1 MKKILLFLVL
11 VFGVVLFTSIPAKT
25 KVKSYYSGDA
35 LNFNNNLVVASTDSE
50 GLELF
55 SLGEDGLQRRSSW
68 KPFDKRFNKNDSF
81 YGVKLS
87 IESGRLYAY
96 AISGFTL
103 YKYDVSDLSNP
114 VLVKE
119 MKNTYWEWYNKV
131 DKFGDNIV
139 TVSAKGVKVY
149 NKDLETIDS
158 YELTNEIPYNI
169 SSGGN
174 ENLIFSL
181 SEDNDEIKIFDKSQ
195 RKITGNLQI
204 NFYGGNNNRSI
215 YYDVYDD
222 NIYFSD
228 DRSVKKV
235 GLDGS
240 LKGTFEH
247 LGYPGY
253 DVSSTGNEYL
263 YFANGLG
270 VVKLKKSDMSV
281 VTSRRTGD
289 VTVDEGWAMG
299 LKAVAMAGGERVV
312 VFNNSSVLIMNSDL
326 EVLGYAV
333 AGQDEKT
340 YAKENL
346 FLNLSSAIV
355 DSGTQVQVTGGGFL
369 PNEELTVDFYN
380 QKYQVKA
387 DMEGRFFKVLN
398 APELSNSNS
407 RNKVLVQSENDNGM
421 VIRNIS
427 ERTDIKV
434 TGNDSNYTYSIGLE
448 IKDAIVENN

>member
-1 MKKILLFLVL
+1 MKKFILFFALVI
-11 VFGVVLFTSIPAKT
+11 GVVLFTSIPAKT

-35 LNFNNNLVVASTDSE
+35 LNYNNNLVVASTDSE

-55 SLGEDGLQRRSSW
+55 SLGQDGLQRKSSW
-68 KPFDKRFNKNDSF
+68 RPFDKRFNKNDSF
-81 YGVKLS
+81 YGVKLN

-96 AISGFTL
+96 TISGFTL
-103 YKYDVSDLSNP
+103 YKYDISNLSNP

-119 MKNTYWEWYNKV
+119 VKNTYWEWYNKV

-139 TVSAKGVKVY
+139 TVSAKGVKEY
-149 NKDLETIDS
+149 NKDLEIIDS

-174 ENLIFSL
+174 QNLIFSL
-181 SEDNDEIKIFDKSQ
+181 SEDNNEIKVFDKSQ
-195 RKITGNLQI
+195 RRITGNLQI

-215 YYDVYDD
+215 YYDAYDD

-240 LKGTFEH
+240 LRGTFEH

-253 DVSSTGNEYL
+253 DVSSIGNEYL

-289 VTVDEGWAMG
+289 ITIDEGWAMG
-299 LKAVAMAGGERVV
+299 LKAVAMNDGEKIV
-312 VFNNSSVLIMNSDL
+312 VFNNSSILVMNSDL
-326 EVLGYAV
+326 EVLGYSV
-333 AGQDEKT
+333 AGQDDKVH
-340 YAKENL
+340 AKENL
-346 FLNLSSAIV
+346 FLNLNSAIFN
-355 DSGTQVQVTGGGFL
+355 SGTQVQVSGGGFL
-369 PNEELTVDFYN
+369 PNEELTIDFYR
-380 QKYQVKA
+380 QKYQVTA
-387 DMEGRFFKVLN
+387 DTEGRFSKVLY
-398 APELSNSNS
+398 APELSTSNS
-407 RNKVLVQSENDNGM
+407 RDKVIVQSENDNGM
-421 VIRNIS
+421 VVRNIS

>member
-1 MKKILLFLVL
+1 ITIPTTKIA
-11 VFGVVLFTSIPAKT
+11 P
-25 KVKSYYSGDA
+25 
-35 LNFNNNLVVASTDSE
+35 E
-50 GLELF
+50 
-55 SLGEDGLQRRSSW
+55 
-68 KPFDKRFNKNDSF
+68 
-81 YGVKLS
+81 
-87 IESGRLYAY
+87 
-96 AISGFTL
+96 
-103 YKYDVSDLSNP
+103 
-114 VLVKE
+114 
-119 MKNTYWEWYNKV
+119 
-131 DKFGDNIV
+131 
-139 TVSAKGVKVY
+139 VKVY

-174 ENLIFSL
+174 QNLIFSL
-181 SEDNDEIKIFDKSQ
+181 SEDNNEIKIFDKTQ
-195 RKITGNLQI
+195 RKVTGNLQI

-215 YYDVYDD
+215 YYDAYDD

-270 VVKLKKSDMSV
+270 VVKLRKSDMSV
-281 VTSRRTGD
+281 INSRRTVD
-289 VTVDEGWAMG
+289 ITVDEGWAMG
-299 LKAVAMAGGERVV
+299 LKAVAMSGGEKIV
-312 VFNNSSVLIMNSDL
+312 VFNNSSVLVMDNNL
-326 EVLGYAV
+326 EVLGYSV
-333 AGQDEKT
+333 AGQDDKV

-346 FLNLSSAIV
+346 FLNLNSAVV
-355 DSGTQVQVTGGGFL
+355 DSGTQVQVSGGGFL
-369 PNEELTVDFYN
+369 PSEQLTIDFYN
-380 QKYQVKA
+380 QKYLVEA
-387 DMEGRFFKVLN
+387 DLEGRFSKVLN

-407 RNKVLVQSENDNGM
+407 RDRVVVQSENDNGM
-421 VIRNIS
+421 VVRSIS
-427 ERTDIKV
+427 EKTDIKV